1 MIDGGEL
8 IRDENDLINIH
19 NSISQINNAK
29 TRNDIQQLY
38 GKLLVS

>member
-8 IRDENDLINIH
+8 IRDENHLIHIH

-38 GKLLVS
+38 GNLLVS